1 MQHANT
7 KCPSTDDWINEVD
20 GYMLAYYSIIKKEWK
35 EGSLGVGE
43 WAVQATGRK
52 PDYQEVSHN
61 TGSIAD
67 NFVKGK
73 EPLKIV

>member
-1 MQHANT
+1 M
-7 KCPSTDDWINEVD
+7 V
-20 GYMLAYYSIIKKEWK
+20 AYYSIIKKEWK

-43 WAVQATGRK
+43 WAVQATRRK
-52 PDYQEVSHN
+52 TGYKEVLHN
-61 TGSIAD
+61 TGNIAD